1 MTDAAHRILV
11 VANETVGGKALIDAV
26 KRYAE
31 TAHERGEPFHVT
43 VVCPQ
48 NQPKS
53 GYVIYDESVR
63 SAAENRLATTLAQLR
78 EVGIEADGEIVDPDP
93 YSATMDSIGAYGA
106 DQVIISTHPGTRSG
120 WLRRDLVDRVRDA
133 SGLPVEH
140 VVVDLDADRA
150 KVTRTLVVA
159 NQTVGGGPLIDLLK
173 KKGAESPHNFVVI
186 LPQGESGES
195 GEHGEA
201 HARLAHTLELLHG
214 AGFEAVGQ
222 VMDPDPFT
230 AVQNALQFYPA
241 DEIVVST
248 FPGERSG
255 WLRSNLI
262 ERIKASTSKPVEHVE
277 VSPSEA
283 TQGASA

>member
-1 MTDAAHRILV
+1 MSSVPHRILV
-11 VANETVGGKALIDAV
+11 VANETVGGRALIDAV
-26 KRYAE
+26 KKYAE
-31 TAHERGEPFHVT
+31 EAHGRGEPFHVT

-53 GYVIYDESVR
+53 GYVIYEDSVR

-78 EVGIEADGEIVDPDP
+78 EVGIEADGEVMDPDP
-93 YSATMDSIGAYGA
+93 YSATMDAIGAYGA
-106 DQVIISTHPGTRSG
+106 DQVIISTHPDTRSG
-120 WLRRDLVDRVRDA
+120 WLRRDLVDRVRTD

-140 VVVDLDADRA
+140 VIVDLDADRA
-150 KVTRTLVVA
+150 HVTHTLVVA
-159 NQTVGGGPLIDLLK
+159 NQTVGGGPLIELLK

-186 LPQGESGES
+186 LPQGEG
-195 GEHGEA
+195 GEHGDA
-201 HARLAHTLELLHG
+201 HSRLAHTLKLLTD
-214 AGFEAVGQ
+214 AGLAAVGQ

-255 WLRSNLI
+255 WLRNDLL
-262 ERIKASTSKPVEHVE
+262 ERIKASTSRPVEHVE
-277 VSPSEA
+277 VSPEQAKEGA
-283 TQGASA
+283 TA

>member
-1 MTDAAHRILV
+1 MSSVPHRILV
-11 VANETVGGKALIDAV
+11 VANETVGGRALIEKV
-26 KRYAE
+26 KEHAE
-31 TAHERGEPFHVT
+31 EAHSRGEPFHVT

-53 GYVIYDESVR
+53 GYVIYEDSVR

-78 EVGIEADGEIVDPDP
+78 EVGIEADGEVMDPDP
-93 YSATMDSIGAYGA
+93 YSATMDAIGAYGA
-106 DQVIISTHPGTRSG
+106 DQVIISTHPDTRSG
-120 WLRRDLVDRVRDA
+120 WLRRDLVDRIKTD

-140 VVVDLDADRA
+140 VVVDLDADRQH
-150 KVTRTLVVA
+150 VTRTLVVA
-159 NQTVGGGPLIDLLK
+159 NQTVGGDPLLDLLK
-173 KKGAESPHNFVVI
+173 KKGADSPHNFVVI
-186 LPQGESGES
+186 LPQGEG
-195 GEHGEA
+195 GEHGDA
-201 HARLAHTLELLHG
+201 HARLAHTLELLHE
-214 AGFEAVGQ
+214 AGLEAVGQ

-262 ERIKASTSKPVEHVE
+262 ERIKASTSKPLEHVE
-277 VSPSEA
+277 VAPEQA
-283 TQGASA
+283 EQGASA